1 MKKSNS
7 LKIVVIISSIIGVI
21 LIFLIVNTALKNK
34 VDSNVVYLIA
44 KSDDPEYEFWQKV
57 KNGAKISAQELE
69 VELIFTGP
77 DNEKDIDE
85 QINIIEK
92 AIEEK
97 PLGIAI
103 APCDYKSLA
112 PTVEKA
118 IDAGIN
124 CVLIDCFIDTD
135 YDISLIATDNIKGG
149 KIIGREMANSIGKE
163 GKVAVM
169 AHVKGTT
176 TAIER
181 DIGFREAIKLYPEI
195 EVLEETY
202 YSNGIEKNAYKE
214 TLKLLEEHSDIRGI
228 FGTNE
233 KTVMGIAKA
242 IEEKGL
248 KDQISLFGFDGNN
261 EEVYYMEEDILLA
274 VVVQRPFN
282 MGYLGVK
289 TVVEEAR
296 NRKRPQY
303 IDTGCKLIKKES
315 LFTPE
320 NSKLLFPLV
329 N

>member
-1 MKKSNS
+1 MRKSIS
-7 LKIVVIISSIIGVI
+7 KGATLIGFSIVGIIV
-21 LIFLIVNTALKNK
+21 IFLLVNTSFQNK
-34 VDSNVVYLIA
+34 VESNEVYLIV

-57 KNGAKISAQELE
+57 KSGAEISARELE
-69 VELIFTGP
+69 IDLIFTGP
-77 DNEKDIDE
+77 SNEKDIEE
-85 QINIIEK
+85 QIKIIEK
-92 AIEEK
+92 AIERK
-97 PLGIAI
+97 PLGLVI
-103 APCDYKSLA
+103 APSDYKDLA
-112 PTVEKA
+112 PVVERA
-118 IDAGIN
+118 IDEGIN

-135 YDISLIATDNIKGG
+135 YDISLIATDNVKGG
-149 KIIGREMANSIGKE
+149 SIIGMEMAKSIGGE

-169 AHVKGTT
+169 GHVKGTT

-181 DIGFREAIKLYPEI
+181 DIGFREAIKSYPRI
-195 EVLEETY
+195 EVLNETY
-202 YSNGIEKNAYKE
+202 YSNGIEKDAYRE
-214 TLKLLEEHSDIRGI
+214 TLKLLEEHNDIKGI

-233 KTVMGIAKA
+233 KTVMGIARA

-248 KDQISLFGFDGNN
+248 KEQISLFGFDGNK
-261 EEVYYMEEDILLA
+261 EEVYYMEGDILSA

-296 NRKRPQY
+296 DGGKPHY
-303 IDTGCKLIKKES
+303 IDTGCKLIKKNS

>member
-1 MKKSNS
+1 
-7 LKIVVIISSIIGVI
+7 
-21 LIFLIVNTALKNK
+21 
-34 VDSNVVYLIA
+34 
-44 KSDDPEYEFWQKV
+44 
-57 KNGAKISAQELE
+57 
-69 VELIFTGP
+69 
-77 DNEKDIDE
+77 
-85 QINIIEK
+85 
-92 AIEEK
+92 
-97 PLGIAI
+97 
-103 APCDYKSLA
+103 
-112 PTVEKA
+112 
-118 IDAGIN
+118 
-124 CVLIDCFIDTD
+124 
-135 YDISLIATDNIKGG
+135 
-149 KIIGREMANSIGKE
+149 
-163 GKVAVM
+163 
-169 AHVKGTT
+169 T

-261 EEVYYMEEDILLA
+261 EEVYYMEEDILSA

-296 NRKRPQY
+296 
-303 IDTGCKLIKKES
+303 
-315 LFTPE
+315 
-320 NSKLLFPLV
+320 
-329 N
+329 